1 MRVESG
7 RRAVLRLA
15 VEGRPAHTYSTPGR
29 TIRSSAS
36 GTAGTTIQGRGRNCQ
51 AVRAIP
57 RPQFEQKRLSG
68 FTEAPHAG
76 QNDPFGFGDVI
87 FTLTGNII
95 LRGSRSPPPT
105 LPSPTGGGEPVP
117 YRQGWEF
124 ELGLQHTGAEHR
136 PQVGQRPVLD
146 LVAGMPWPVEGLDR
160 RGRYHYPVIAVSQV
174 RHRVE
179 NADIGADADH
189 RH

>member
-36 GTAGTTIQGRGRNCQ
+36 RTAGTTIQGRGRSCQ
-51 AVRAIP
+51 AGRAIP

-76 QNDPFGFGDVI
+76 QNDPFGLGDVL

-95 LRGSRSPPPT
+95 LRGSRSPPA
-105 LPSPTGGGEPVP
+105 LP
-117 YRQGWEF
+117 R
-124 ELGLQHTGAEHR
+124 GAR
-136 PQVGQRPVLD
+136 K
-146 LVAGMPWPVEGLDR
+146 
-160 RGRYHYPVIAVSQV
+160 SQ
-174 RHRVE
+174 
-179 NADIGADADH
+179 
-189 RH
+189 